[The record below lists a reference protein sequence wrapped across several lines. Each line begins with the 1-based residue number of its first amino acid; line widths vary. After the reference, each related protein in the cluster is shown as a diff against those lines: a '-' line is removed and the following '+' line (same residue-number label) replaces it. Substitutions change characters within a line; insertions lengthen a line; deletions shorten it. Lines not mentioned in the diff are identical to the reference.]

1 MVKDNKLL
9 LLIMSFIFTIF
20 AFNITTPVSAE
31 GNTYNSLNPGKEWR
45 DTNGE
50 IIQAHGGG
58 IMYDEKTETYYWYGE
73 DKTNGY
79 LPATGVHAYSSKDL
93 YNWKDEGVV
102 MKAIEKREDMDTDP
116 YLIDVYKNRSA
127 AEKDVI
133 FSDINSARGVL
144 ERPKVIYNEK
154 TDKYVLWL
162 HVDGPYEGSDSNYAK
177 AKAGVAISDS
187 PTGPFEYLE
196 SNRLNKMPEGYEYK
210 VRNTGMSRDMNLFVD
225 DDGTGYIIYSSEE
238 NYSLYISKLNEDYT
252 AIAGE
257 EYGKDFIRAI
267 YNGHRE
273 APAMFKYD
281 GKYYLITSG
290 ATGWDPN
297 PARYHVAD
305 SVLGEWTDMGNPVL
319 GDGASTTH
327 GSQSTYVLP
336 VDPENGKFIYMGDRW
351 NSKDLKNSR
360 YIWMPIEFGQED
372 EMVLNWYDE
381 WSLDIL
387 DRMGKVTIN
396 TDIPNKVLVGET
408 PNLPSSVNVTT
419 PKGGTFD
426 TPVTWSY
433 DTEEF
438 SKLGTVIVKA
448 TFPELLNK
456 VLNIKIAVVPP
467 VNVGELELNAD
478 VLLYG
483 DQYTL
488 TTTITNNTEKDKEI
502 TVNADV
508 PNGWKI
514 EPMTLQVDSLDS
526 KDITIPVIPADD
538 GVPTIFNL
546 NVTANY
552 EDKEVENG
560 VEIVAIPKVEHLAF
574 ALDAGTSTST
584 VFGDYDPLSP
594 NEKWDSDKGYGWIG
608 TVPDSR
614 DRGVVDSLRKDLI
627 ASYNPATLG
636 LSIPAGYHTVY
647 VISGDRQYGQGNT
660 MITVDGTKVA
670 ETGGTAQGQFK
681 VLSFGLDGG
690 ASGRK
695 VDLEFTGEA
704 GKHWVF
710 NALMV
715 KKDKTAP
722 TIHAIVN
729 GKVFDETFTV
739 MESENVTFTWEA
751 KDNESGIAEV
761 SASFDGEVY
770 TEGTNITLTGKL
782 GEHHLKVKAVDKAG
796 NVKESSYVINVTT
809 SAADMQILVDRFEEG
824 GEFANHG
831 AARSLKAHLHSVDH
845 FVEKNEMEK
854 AIHHMENFKQVL
866 DHHKGNKLISEKVY
880 HILNSSSNYLLE
892 KW

>member
-1 MVKDNKLL
+1 MVKDKNLFLL
-9 LLIMSFIFTIF
+9 LMMSFIFTIF
-20 AFNITTPVSAE
+20 AFYTQVSAE
-31 GNTYNSLNPGKEWR
+31 GITNESIKPGEEWR

-73 DKTNGY
+73 DKTKGY

-93 YNWKDEGVV
+93 TNWKDEGVV
-102 MKAIEKREDMDTDP
+102 MKAIENREDMDTDP
-116 YLIDVYKNRSA
+116 YFIDLYKNRSA

-133 FSDINSARGVL
+133 FSDINTARGVL

-225 DDGTGYIIYSSEE
+225 DDGTAYIIYSSEE

-327 GSQSTYVLP
+327 GSQSTFVIP
-336 VDPENGKFIYMGDRW
+336 VDPENGKFIFMGDRW

-360 YIWMPIEFGQED
+360 YIWLPIEFGQED
-372 EMVLNWYDE
+372 EVVLNWYDE
-381 WSLDIL
+381 WKLDIL

-396 TDIPNKVLVGET
+396 TEIPEKVLVGET
-408 PNLPSSVNVTT
+408 PILPSVVNVTT
-419 PKGGTFD
+419 PKGGTFN

-433 DTEEF
+433 DADEF
-438 SKLGTVIVKA
+438 SKPGNVVVKA

-456 VLNIKIAVVPP
+456 VLNVKISVVPP
-467 VNVGELELNAD
+467 VNVGELELDSD

-483 DQYTL
+483 NQYTL
-488 TTTITNNTEKDKEI
+488 TTTVTNNTENDKEI
-502 TVNADV
+502 TVNANV
-508 PNGWKI
+508 PFGWKT
-514 EPMTLQVDSLDS
+514 EQMTLQVDSLDS
-526 KDITIPVIPADD
+526 KEVFIPVIPPAD
-538 GVPTIFNL
+538 GAPAISTL
-546 NVTANY
+546 TVTAKY
-552 EDKEVENG
+552 DSKEVEKG
-560 VEIVAIPKVEHLAF
+560 VGIVTLPKAEDLAF
-574 ALDAGTSTST
+574 SLDAGTSTST
-584 VFGDYDPLSP
+584 VFEGYDRLSP
-594 NEKWDSDKGYGWIG
+594 NEIWNSAKGFGWIG

-614 DRGVVDSLRKDLI
+614 DRGEVDSLRKDLI
-627 ASYNPATLG
+627 ASFNPATLG
-636 LSIPAGYHTVY
+636 LSIPEGYHTVY

-660 MITVDGTKVA
+660 MIKVDGTKVA
-670 ETGGTAQGQFK
+670 ETGGTAQGEFK
-681 VLSFGLDGG
+681 VLSFGIDGG
-690 ASGRK
+690 ETGRK
-695 VDLEFTGEA
+695 VDLEFTGES
-704 GKHWVF
+704 GKHWIL

-715 KKDKTAP
+715 KKDNTAP
-722 TIHAIVN
+722 TINTMAN
-729 GKVFDETFTV
+729 GEVLHEALSVKET
-739 MESENVTFTWEA
+739 ESVTFTWEA
-751 KDNESGIAEV
+751 TDDESGIAET
-761 SASFDGEVY
+761 SATFEGKVY
-770 TEGTNITLTGKL
+770 NEGTAIALAGKL
-782 GEHHLKVKAVDKAG
+782 GEHHLVVKSVDKAG
-796 NVKESSYVINVTT
+796 NVNESSYVITVIT
-809 SAADMQILVDRFEEG
+809 STADMQILIDGFEEE
-824 GEFANHG
+824 GEFTNHG
-831 AARSLKAHLHSVDH
+831 AAQSLRAHLNSVDN
-845 FVEKNEMEK
+845 FVEKNQKEK
-854 AIHHMENFKQVL
+854 AIHHLKNFKQLL
-866 DHHKGNKLISEKVY
+866 DHHKENKSISDKAYNVF
-880 HILNSSSNYLLE
+880 NADVNYLLE

>member
-1 MVKDNKLL
+1 MVKDKKLL
-9 LLIMSFIFTIF
+9 LLLMISFIFTIC
-20 AFNITTPVSAE
+20 AFYTQVSAE
-31 GNTYNSLNPGKEWR
+31 GVINDSFKPGEEWR

-58 IMYDEKTETYYWYGE
+58 IMYDEKTKTYYWYGE
-73 DKTNGY
+73 DKTKGY

-102 MKAIEKREDMDTDP
+102 MKAIENREDMDTDP
-116 YLIDVYKNRSA
+116 YFIDLYKNLSA

-133 FSDINSARGVL
+133 FSDINTARGVL

-187 PTGPFEYLE
+187 PTGPFEYIE

-225 DDGTGYIIYSSEE
+225 DDGTAYIIYSSEE

-252 AIAGE
+252 AISGD

-290 ATGWDPN
+290 ATGWDAN
-297 PARYHVAD
+297 PARYHVSD

-327 GSQSTYVLP
+327 GSQSTFVIP
-336 VDPENGKFIYMGDRW
+336 VDPENGKFIFMGDRW
-351 NSKDLKNSR
+351 NRNDLANSR
-360 YIWMPIEFGQED
+360 YIWLPIEFGQED
-372 EMVLNWYDE
+372 EVVLNWYDE
-381 WSLDIL
+381 WKLDIL

-396 TDIPNKVLVGET
+396 TEIPEKVLVGET
-408 PNLPSSVNVTT
+408 PILPSVVNVTI
-419 PKGGTFD
+419 PKGGTFN

-433 DTEEF
+433 DADEF
-438 SKLGTVIVKA
+438 SKPGNVVVKA

-456 VLNIKIAVVPP
+456 VLNVKVAVVLP
-467 VNVGELELNAD
+467 VSVGELELDSD

-483 DQYTL
+483 NQYTL
-488 TTTITNNTEKDKEI
+488 TTAVTNNTESDKEI
-502 TVNADV
+502 TVNANV
-508 PNGWKI
+508 PFGWKTEQI
-514 EPMTLQVDSLDS
+514 TLQVDSLDS
-526 KDITIPVIPADD
+526 KEVTIPIIPPSNGA
-538 GVPTIFNL
+538 PAIFNL
-546 NVTANY
+546 ETTVKY
-552 EDKEVENG
+552 DSKEVENADG
-560 VEIVAIPKVEHLAF
+560 IVAIPKAEDLAF

-584 VFGDYDPLSP
+584 VFGEYNPLSP
-594 NEKWDSDKGYGWIG
+594 NEKWDSAKGYGWIG

-614 DRGVVDSLRKDLI
+614 DRGEVDSLRKDLI
-627 ASYNPATLG
+627 ASFNPATLG

-660 MITVDGTKVA
+660 MITVEGTKVA
-670 ETGGTAQGQFK
+670 ETGGTAQGEFK
-681 VLSFGLDGG
+681 VLSFGIDGG
-690 ASGRK
+690 ETGRK
-695 VDLEFTGEA
+695 VDLEFTGES
-704 GKHWVF
+704 GKHWIF

-722 TIHAIVN
+722 SINTMAN
-729 GKVFDETFTV
+729 GEAFHEALTVKET
-739 MESENVTFTWEA
+739 ESVTFTWEA
-751 KDNESGIAEV
+751 NDDESGIAEV
-761 SASFDGEVY
+761 TATFDGKVY
-770 TEGTNITLTGKL
+770 KEGTAIALAGKL
-782 GEHHLKVKAVDKAG
+782 GEHYLGVKAEDKAG
-796 NVKESSYVINVTT
+796 NVKEASYVINVTT
-809 SAADMQILVDRFEEG
+809 SAADMQILIEGFEEA
-824 GEFANHG
+824 GEFTNHG
-831 AARSLKAHLHSVDH
+831 AAQSLQAHLDSVDNY
-845 FVEKNEMEK
+845 VEKDEMEK
-854 AIHHMENFKQVL
+854 ASHHLKKFKQLLDNHKENKFISDKTYNVL
-866 DHHKGNKLISEKVY
+866 NADVD
-880 HILNSSSNYLLE
+880 YLLE